1 MNMSK
6 ILIWPMMIILS
17 LSACTNMANK
27 VSSGLS
33 TMMPPSMITNTTSY
47 SHTPINV
54 STTTA
59 NNILNLSVLFAPNS
73 APLTGFCLATGG
85 AATASTKPCSCQLE
99 WVELNTVAGNSVSIN
114 RLKKY
119 SATNVQSSMVT
130 CAMSQAFWD
139 EIPMGTT
146 VKISVV
152 PGYGNTSGLS
162 SNSINYKKGTS
173 VAASGDF
180 TDDTLT
186 PFRNIFRYTCYSK
199 RVASHEVLNQF
210 QVLPVNVPAGAP
222 EQNAEVLVASRFCTG
237 NATSENCINTRGG
250 YSAQSYYRNLY
261 IRSDKVGQINST
273 NGGYDCPQVFESIM
287 DHAGND
293 GSSNPLTP
301 QERQFKFWPLDTTFA
316 VSTVNSSEWSVQISS
331 ASVLNKSSDPN
342 SVDDQISGTVQNP
355 ERLMELA
362 APNGISWKILGYGK
376 VPNSDGTCGTIVD
389 STGKIRPLT
398 RLRRYR
404 VVYPPIFENSGQPVA
419 TRLEADQIYVADR
432 LVADTNGNLT
442 GNMIYGPKPC
452 NFSWFDHE
460 GVTNQNGN
468 TAFQTHFDS
477 TPTYRST
484 GNYYFLNS
492 ASEQISVNPDGR
504 ILPNRDRGGMMGGIA
519 SSPSCSS
526 AIAIY
531 DETSDGSLAKAR
543 LMTSWVNRKDY
554 YNLRGRKFYLN
565 QIHLSPIDAWTPEYV
580 EDTNFK
586 ACVPLAD
593 PYVEPPLHFYRDT
606 NQKVAWCAKV
616 YPTQNPFWS
625 YLNSK
630 KRPTGTSIAATV
642 VNWGTTP
649 PATNTPQVEWFTSH
663 VVNAPLNLDY
673 LTVDGTFAGTR
684 VNACGGTNEER
695 ICKFSLGSSAD
706 YANCVIF
713 LNNYLTANSKTKRCD
728 RTVKFD
734 VYQDYKGIPL
744 LAKDSDIKDMLK
756 TDLSNRKSFSC
767 SYSVHS
773 NPNKVRNKDQPYSN
787 CCGVKFGNP
796 ILNTPGASL
805 GNDEDGHL
813 EPYQDP
819 MYPDYRYCGTP
830 VD

>member
-1 MNMSK
+1 MSGFK
-6 ILIWPMMIILS
+6 ILFSLVMMIFS
-17 LSACTNMANK
+17 LSACTNLVSK
-27 VSSGLS
+27 VSNGLS
-33 TMMPPSMITNTTSY
+33 TMAPPSMITNTTAY
-47 SHTPINV
+47 THTPINV
-54 STTTA
+54 STAAA
-59 NNILNLSVLFAPNS
+59 NNALNLSILFAPNS
-73 APLTGFCLATGG
+73 APLSGFCVASGG
-85 AATASTKPCSCQLE
+85 SSTSSSKPCSCQLE
-99 WVELNTVAGNSVSIN
+99 WVELNTVAGNSISIN

-119 SATNVQSSMVT
+119 SVTNVQSSLVS
-130 CAMSQAFWD
+130 CAMTQGFWD
-139 EIPMGTT
+139 EIPMGTS
-146 VKISVV
+146 VKVSVI
-152 PGYGNTSGLS
+152 PGYGNVSGLS

-210 QVLPVNVPAGAP
+210 QVLPVNVPSNSP
-222 EQNAEVLVASRFCTG
+222 PQNAEVLIASRFCTG
-237 NATSENCINTRGG
+237 NSTSDNCINTRGG

-273 NGGYDCPQVFESIM
+273 NGGYDCPQVFESIL

-293 GSSNPLTP
+293 GSIPPNPLTP

-316 VSTVNSSEWSVQISS
+316 VSTVKSSEWSVQISA
-331 ASVLNKSSDPN
+331 ASVLNKTSDPN
-342 SVDDQISGTVQNP
+342 SLDDQISGTVQNP
-355 ERLMELA
+355 ERLMELQ

-376 VPNSDGTCGTIVD
+376 VPNPDGTCGTIVD

-398 RLRRYR
+398 RLRRFR
-404 VVYPPIFENSGQPVA
+404 VVYPPEFENWGEPIN

-468 TAFQTHFDS
+468 TSFDTHFDS
-477 TPTYRST
+477 TPTYKST
-484 GNYYFLNS
+484 GKYYFVNG
-492 ASEQISVNPDGR
+492 AGEQVSVNPDGR
-504 ILPNRDRGGMMGGIA
+504 ILPNRDRGGTVGGL
-519 SSPSCSS
+519 SMPPSCSS

-531 DETSDGSLAKAR
+531 DEVNDVLAKAR
-543 LMTSWVNRKDY
+543 LMTSWSNRSDY

-565 QIHLSPIDAWTPEYV
+565 QIHLSPVDAWTPEYV
-580 EDTNFK
+580 EDTNFQ
-586 ACVPLAD
+586 ACVPLSD

-606 NQKVAWCAKV
+606 NQKVAWCAEV
-616 YPTQNPFWS
+616 YPTQNPFWAH
-625 YLNSK
+625 LNSK
-630 KRPTGTSIAATV
+630 KRPSGSTLASTV
-642 VNWGTTP
+642 VDWGT
-649 PATNTPQVEWFTSH
+649 ATNTPRVQWFTSH
-663 VVNAPLNLDY
+663 SVNSPLTLDL
-673 LTVDGTFAGTR
+673 LTTDGTPAGTP
-684 VNACGGTNEER
+684 VNACGGTNADQ
-695 ICKFSLGSSAD
+695 ICRFSLGSSAD
-706 YANCVIF
+706 YANCVTF
-713 LNNYLTANSKTKRCD
+713 LTNYLTTNSLDKRCD
-728 RTVKFD
+728 RTLKYEA
-734 VYQDYKGIPL
+734 YQDYKGVPL
-744 LAKDSDIKDMLK
+744 LASDNDIKEMLK
-756 TDLSNRKSFSC
+756 TDLTNRKTFSC

-805 GNDEDGHL
+805 GNNEDGHL

-819 MYPDYRYCGTP
+819 MFPNYRFCGTP